1 MGQLTETERTE
12 INTLVSEFNTLK
24 MQLGDTYMNQ
34 QALLKKIEE
43 VKLSYSKVEV
53 SLMETYGK
61 DAVINVETGEV
72 SLPEEKEEVE
82 MKVEK

>member
-1 MGQLTETERTE
+1 
-12 INTLVSEFNTLK
+12 

>member
-1 MGQLTETERTE
+1 
-12 INTLVSEFNTLK
+12 
-24 MQLGDTYMNQ
+24 
-34 QALLKKIEE
+34 
-43 VKLSYSKVEV
+43 
-53 SLMETYGK
+53 METYGK

>member
-43 VKLSYSKVEV
+43 VKESYSKVEV

>member
-1 MGQLTETERTE
+1 MVQLTETERTE
-12 INTLVSEFNTLK
+12 INKLVSEFNTLK

>member
-12 INTLVSEFNTLK
+12 INKLVSEFNTLK

>member
-24 MQLGDTYMNQ
+24 MKLGDTYMNQ
-34 QALLKKIEE
+34 QAILKKVEE
-43 VKLSYSKVEV
+43 VKESYSKVEV

-72 SLPEEKEEVE
+72 SLPEEKKEVE

>member
-12 INTLVSEFNTLK
+12 INKLVSEFNTLK
-24 MQLGDTYMNQ
+24 MKLGDTYMNQ

-43 VKLSYSKVEV
+43 VKESYSKVEV

>member
-34 QALLKKIEE
+34 QAILKKIEE
-43 VKLSYSKVEV
+43 VKESYSKVEV

>member
-43 VKLSYSKVEV
+43 VKESYSKVEV

-72 SLPEEKEEVE
+72 SLPEDKEEVE

>member
-12 INTLVSEFNTLK
+12 INKLVSEFNTLK

-43 VKLSYSKVEV
+43 VKESYSKVEV

>member
-12 INTLVSEFNTLK
+12 INKLVSEFNTLK

-43 VKLSYSKVEV
+43 VKLSYSKAEV

>member
-12 INTLVSEFNTLK
+12 INKLVSEFNTLK

-72 SLPEEKEEVE
+72 KLPEETKMEVA
-82 MKVEK
+82 K

>member
-43 VKLSYSKVEV
+43 VKESYSKVEV

-61 DAVINVETGEV
+61 DAVINVKTGEV